1 MVHLVVWRTWGLP
14 LSTTESTNVESTP
27 NGVYWD
33 NGSQRSGE
41 YGHWGW
47 QRSAKWYYPALW
59 LQGRNMVKKRS
70 YEIIHS
76 TFSSSKISNC
86 AVTWRV
92 LPPEHSSRVAV
103 TAAPFC
109 KRSSTIFKAISSRSD
124 CTSQAPSSLR
134 DSPWSIPQLPRKWP
148 HLQINF

>member
-1 MVHLVVWRTWGLP
+1 
-14 LSTTESTNVESTP
+14 
-27 NGVYWD
+27 
-33 NGSQRSGE
+33 
-41 YGHWGW
+41 
-47 QRSAKWYYPALW
+47 
-59 LQGRNMVKKRS
+59 MVKKRS

-109 KRSSTIFKAISSRSD
+109 KRSSTISKAISSRSD
-124 CTSQAPSSLR
+124 CTSQAPKLAQGLAMEHPTTTKKMATPPNQFLERAYHRSNAGRRAERNQCGLVKNEER
-134 DSPWSIPQLPRKWP
+134 EVIRFFTWYLLPCRKTSG
-148 HLQINF
+148 